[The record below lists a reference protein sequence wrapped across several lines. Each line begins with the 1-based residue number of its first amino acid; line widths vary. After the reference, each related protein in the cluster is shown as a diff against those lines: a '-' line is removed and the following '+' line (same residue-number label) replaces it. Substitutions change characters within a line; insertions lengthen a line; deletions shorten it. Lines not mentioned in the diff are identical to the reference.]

1 MTYFKSATDASD
13 LYRPSAAAASTDRYS
28 TAVTGNLSDMM
39 RNATIFRA
47 TFIAPVVVHINNPV
61 PETNARDTYSVAPI

>member
-1 MTYFKSATDASD
+1 MSYFKAATDASD

-47 TFIAPVVVHINNPV
+47 TFIAPVVVHINNPT
-61 PETNARDTYSVAPI
+61 PDINARDTYGAVSI